1 MTCVHLQQLVQLCEG
16 SQIKLSSSDLI
27 HMVCEQCGKKEVCPS
42 AMYEE
47 FDESGDPAGRATAS
61 SSTPPTQT
69 SPARG

>member
-16 SQIKLSSSDLI
+16 NQIKLSSSDLI

-47 FDESGDPAGRATAS
+47 FGDETAEPAADPQAIVEQMAQR
-61 SSTPPTQT
+61 
-69 SPARG
+69 PA

>member
-42 AMYEE
+42 ALYEE
-47 FDESGDPAGRATAS
+47 FDEAGNPAAAAGPGQPTAEV
-61 SSTPPTQT
+61 
-69 SPARG
+69 RK